1 MPFELR
7 VLTIVFAVSLQIQA
21 TVPLDGGLRVAA
33 SDLFLPIASVYVLL
47 PIAFRPARLQWRMPG
62 VVWWLLAI
70 TAALTVALFVGY
82 QKLGQWS
89 MWALVNKWGGWFAL
103 AAYFAIGTAIVRTG
117 GVDLR
122 NEFLRVF
129 LITAAVVACVNVAAL
144 PWLLPHYTLPFGVEF
159 DRATGGMA
167 NSNAFGFLC
176 VVAALLSIAITERL
190 GYFLTPLLAAL
201 WFSAS
206 RGALL
211 ALVCGGLAYAVLSPR
226 TLLLAARPAAM
237 AVAVI
242 ALVTGILIVVDPAR
256 LKAIQTGHSP
266 LGFLS
271 TERIDFAAATIVE
284 RGEQNAR
291 AWDLLKDEP
300 LLGHGLG
307 YFVETSGT
315 TLHNSLLWLLLETG
329 LIGAGV
335 LTAFLFAAVRT
346 LYLDRDEPFTLAM
359 IPVAVA
365 FMAISLTGEFLYQ
378 RHLWLLL
385 GLALAAPPAVKG
397 RA

>member
-1 MPFELR
+1 VSFELR
-7 VLTIVFAVSLQIQA
+7 VLALVFAVALQVQA
-21 TVPLDGGLRVAA
+21 TLPLDGGLRVAA
-33 SDLFLPIASVYVLL
+33 SDLFLPIALIYVLL
-47 PIAFRPARLQWRMPG
+47 PIALRPARMQWRMPG

-70 TAALTVALFVGY
+70 TAAMTVALFVGHHR
-82 QKLGQWS
+82 LGHWS
-89 MWALVNKWGGWFAL
+89 MWALVNKFAGWFAL
-103 AAYFAIGTAIVRTG
+103 ASYFVIGTAIVRSG
-117 GVDLR
+117 GMDLR

-159 DRATGGMA
+159 NRATGGMA

-176 VVAALLSIAITERL
+176 VVAALLAIAITERV
-190 GYFLTPLLAAL
+190 GFFLMPLLAAI

-211 ALVCGGLAYAVLSPR
+211 ALVCGVLAYAVLAPR
-226 TLLLAARPAAM
+226 SLLSAARPAAM

-242 ALVTGILIVVDPAR
+242 ALVTGISIAVDPTR
-256 LKAIQTGHSP
+256 LAEIQTGHSP
-266 LGFLS
+266 MGFLS
-271 TERIDFAAATIVE
+271 TERIDFRAATIVE

-300 LLGHGLG
+300 LFGHGLG
-307 YFVETSGT
+307 YFVETSGS
-315 TLHNSLLWLLLETG
+315 TLHNSLLWLILETG
-329 LIGAGV
+329 LIGALV
-335 LTAFLFAAVRT
+335 VTAFLVFAVRT
-346 LYLDRDEPFTLAM
+346 LYLDRDERFPLAM

-365 FMAISLTGEFLYQ
+365 FMAMSLTGEYLYQ
-378 RHLWLLL
+378 RHLWILL
-385 GLALAAPPAVKG
+385 GLALAAPPPVKG